1 MKLKPLF
8 FTLFLVISTLSSA
21 AETDNANDTEAN
33 SADSS
38 TTEATTASR
47 VMPDPARQQQADLA
61 QAQNAE
67 TDVVWLELNDQKQL
81 ALLQR
86 ATTATPTGHVIMFT
100 APSTGADWPDLVHPL
115 RTQLTEY
122 GWNTLS
128 LSLPRPPAAAIPK
141 RTLPNLQNSNQLQ
154 SPSDNETADA
164 DQTSTETADA
174 ASVTPDAA
182 ETPSANDPMVEYTQ
196 QIVTL
201 GDLAASRLAELPG
214 DITIILGIGEGA
226 VWAMHYFSQDETQ
239 ENRFLVLLDPMP
251 VTDDKAPS
259 LLTMIKNSQSP
270 ILDLWFNDNRYQQ
283 QQAKLR
289 MHTALRSGN
298 EGYQQFRLNQRANA
312 SKKEPLWLTRQLRGI
327 LKNHLQ
333 TSQPPDTTTANQA
346 ELTPG
351 S

>member
-1 MKLKPLF
+1 
-8 FTLFLVISTLSSA
+8 
-21 AETDNANDTEAN
+21 
-33 SADSS
+33 
-38 TTEATTASR
+38 
-47 VMPDPARQQQADLA
+47 MPDLARQQQADLA
-61 QAQNAE
+61 QAQNSE

-81 ALLQR
+81 ALLQQ
-86 ATTATPTGHVIMFT
+86 ATSATPTGHVIIFT

-128 LSLPRPPAAAIPK
+128 LSLPRPPAVAIPK
-141 RTLPNLQNSNQLQ
+141 RTPSLQSSNQIQ
-154 SPSDNETADA
+154 SPSDDETTDA
-164 DQTSTETADA
+164 DQISAAATATP
-174 ASVTPDAA
+174 ASNNA
-182 ETPSANDPMVEYTQ
+182 ETSPTDDPMVEYTQ

-201 GDLAASRLAELPG
+201 GNLAASRLAELPG

-270 ILDLWFNDNRYQQ
+270 ILDLWFNDNRYQR

-289 MHTALRSGN
+289 KHTALRSGN
-298 EGYQQFRLNQRANA
+298 QGYQQFRLNQRANA
-312 SKKEPLWLTRQLRGI
+312 PKKEPLWLTRQLRGI

-333 TSQPPDTTTANQA
+333 RPLPPTTTINKA